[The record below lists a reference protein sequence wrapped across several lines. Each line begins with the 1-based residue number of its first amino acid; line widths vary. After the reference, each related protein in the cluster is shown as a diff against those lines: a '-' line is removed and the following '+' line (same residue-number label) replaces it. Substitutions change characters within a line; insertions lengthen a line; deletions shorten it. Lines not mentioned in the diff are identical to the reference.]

1 MHDVLVALHVQGNDE
16 INSMYKRKNKWIYNK
31 SLKSLSLSIYL
42 FVNNCCVCDITQ
54 RFVQICPPVKMEM
67 G

>member
-1 MHDVLVALHVQGNDE
+1 
-16 INSMYKRKNKWIYNK
+16 MYKRKNKWIYNK